1 MVNHKK
7 YRCLVKVLG
16 WLHTDC
22 VNNHQL
28 LEAAENLE
36 TFIIAPIR
44 KSVMDFDQNGL
55 IILNKRDIGNGKLP
69 AVTCPRLKH
78 LLFGRD
84 ITPDEDFILRNRCSL
99 QTLFLGKK

>member
-28 LEAAENLE
+28 LQAAENLE
-36 TFIIAPIR
+36 TFIIAPFKRNAR
-44 KSVMDFDQNGL
+44 KVFYDY
-55 IILNKRDIGNGKLP
+55 KLP

-84 ITPDEDFILRNRCSL
+84 ITPDVDFILRNRSSL